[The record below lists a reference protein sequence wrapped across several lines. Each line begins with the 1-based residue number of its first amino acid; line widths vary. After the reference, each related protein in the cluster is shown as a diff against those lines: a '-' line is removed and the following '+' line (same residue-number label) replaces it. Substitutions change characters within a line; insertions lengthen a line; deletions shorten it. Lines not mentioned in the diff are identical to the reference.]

1 MAYIN
6 VSAQS
11 DFATLHISTSSVTI
25 SGTAATTATSILE
38 VPALQNITL
47 NNGNGVFRW
56 KQLDQTSESAV
67 AIPATNQIS
76 LNAVVDPSSFFG
88 VTGAAGS
95 ANAKGLYNLSNE
107 KTKINFRMYFNG
119 VDVGSKFVS
128 GTGYLTG
135 LAPTVSPDQ
144 PVWVTPLTI
153 EVDGDLSVVQTVA
166 S

>member
-6 VSAQS
+6 VSASS
-11 DFATLHISTSSVTI
+11 DFATLHISTATI
-25 SGTAATTATSILE
+25 STSTANTSTGVMA

-56 KQLDQTSESAV
+56 KSLDSTSESAV

-76 LNAVVDPSSFFG
+76 LNAVVDDGAFFG
-88 VTGAAGS
+88 VTGTAGS
-95 ANAKGLYNLSNE
+95 ANAEGLYNLSND
-107 KTKINFRMYFNG
+107 KTKIYFRMYFNG
-119 VDVGSKFVS
+119 TDTGSKYVS
-128 GTGYLTG
+128 GSGYITG

-153 EVDGDLSVVQTVA
+153 EVDGDLSAVTTA
-166 S
+166 

>member
-6 VSAQS
+6 VSAAA
-11 DFATLHISTSSVTI
+11 DFATLHISTATI
-25 SGTAATTATSILE
+25 TGTTASTATSIMA

-56 KQLDQTSESAV
+56 KQLDSTSESAV

-76 LNAVVDPSSFFG
+76 LNAVVDDGAFFG

-95 ANAKGLYNLSNE
+95 ANAEGLYNLSNK
-107 KTKINFRMYFNG
+107 KTKVYFRLYFNG
-119 VDVGSKFVS
+119 TDSGSKFVS
-128 GTGYLTG
+128 GSGYFTG

-153 EVDGDLSVVQTVA
+153 EVDGDLSAVTSV
-166 S
+166 

>member
-1 MAYIN
+1 VAYIN

-25 SGTAATTATSILE
+25 SGTTANTSTSVLE

-56 KQLDQTSESAV
+56 KSLDSTSESAV

-76 LNAVVDPSSFFG
+76 LNAVVDPNSFFG

-95 ANAKGLYNLSNE
+95 ANAKGLYALSNE

-119 VDVGSKFVS
+119 VDSGSKYVS
-128 GTGYLTG
+128 GTGYITG

-153 EVDGDLSVVQTVA
+153 EVDGDLSAIQTVA
-166 S
+166 